1 MKLEKQ
7 LQTVDRSAPASM
19 KNAANC
25 VNQCELQDTLIIDV
39 SNAHGGLGSLPG
51 PRPVE
56 GRFLPKRKF
65 ARVTTRVSVG
75 SSSFFLPEAVSETE
89 CWSEKMCEG
98 RVALMPREFFPS
110 LVSFP
115 PRALGGRSLISGRPP
130 HGAQRSGL
138 GAGVVPLASRSPLSS
153 PLLASFTRP
162 QLGRDDPLNLSILL
176 RGGKENNDDSLSKG
190 D

>member
-1 MKLEKQ
+1 M
-7 LQTVDRSAPASM
+7 DRSAPASM

-39 SNAHGGLGSLPG
+39 SNAHGGSGSLPE

-56 GRFLPKRKF
+56 GRLLPKREF
-65 ARVTTRVSVG
+65 AD
-75 SSSFFLPEAVSETE
+75 SSASRTVPRSFESAAVSDLARKTE
-89 CWSEKMCEG
+89 SDL
-98 RVALMPREFFPS
+98 RVLSRGPR
-110 LVSFP
+110 V
-115 PRALGGRSLISGRPP
+115 LGGRFHDRPP
-130 HGAQRSGL
+130 HGPVDL
-138 GAGVVPLASRSPLSS
+138 GSPLMHLSVFFFS
-153 PLLASFTRP
+153 RP

>member
-1 MKLEKQ
+1 
-7 LQTVDRSAPASM
+7 M

-39 SNAHGGLGSLPG
+39 SNAHGGSGSLPE

-56 GRFLPKRKF
+56 GRLLPKREF
-65 ARVTTRVSVG
+65 ADSSASRTVPRFFTKARPFRIQLARPRVTFGFFPAVLGFSAVDFTIVRLTGPSI
-75 SSSFFLPEAVSETE
+75 SRFPDESLSRFFL
-89 CWSEKMCEG
+89 
-98 RVALMPREFFPS
+98 FF
-110 LVSFP
+110 
-115 PRALGGRSLISGRPP
+115 
-130 HGAQRSGL
+130 
-138 GAGVVPLASRSPLSS
+138 
-153 PLLASFTRP
+153 RP

>member
-1 MKLEKQ
+1 
-7 LQTVDRSAPASM
+7 M

-39 SNAHGGLGSLPG
+39 SNAHGGPGSLPG

-65 ARVTTRVSVG
+65 ARVKTRVSVG
-75 SSSFFLPEAVSETE
+75 SSGFSPEAVSETE
-89 CWSEKMCEG
+89 CWSEKLCEG
-98 RVALMPREFFPS
+98 RVVLMPREFFPS
-110 LVSFP
+110 SLVALSPFP
-115 PRALGGRSLISGRPP
+115 PRALGGRSLSGRPP

-138 GAGVVPLASRSPLSS
+138 GEGVVAWWSLSHLLAALLLLY
-153 PLLASFTRP
+153 LLASFTRP

>member
-1 MKLEKQ
+1 MAARG
-7 LQTVDRSAPASM
+7 RS
-19 KNAANC
+19 
-25 VNQCELQDTLIIDV
+25 
-39 SNAHGGLGSLPG
+39 LGHARLRVG
-51 PRPVE
+51 
-56 GRFLPKRKF
+56 FLPKRKL

-75 SSSFFLPEAVSETE
+75 SSGIFFPEAVSETE

-98 RVALMPREFFPS
+98 RVVLMPREFFPS
-110 LVSFP
+110 SLVALSPFP
-115 PRALGGRSLISGRPP
+115 PRALGGRSLSGRPP

-138 GAGVVPLASRSPLSS
+138 GAGVVAWWSLSHSLAALLPLSR
-153 PLLASFTRP
+153 LSFTRP